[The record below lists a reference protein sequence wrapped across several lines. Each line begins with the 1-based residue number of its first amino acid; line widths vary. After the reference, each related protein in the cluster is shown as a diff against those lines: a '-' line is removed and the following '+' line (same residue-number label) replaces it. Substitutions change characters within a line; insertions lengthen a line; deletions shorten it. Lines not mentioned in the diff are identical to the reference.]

1 MSVMLV
7 TSLGDMVVD
16 LLTDRC
22 PLTCNNFLKLCKIK
36 YYNGCLFHNIQ
47 KDFTAQTGDPTG
59 TGSGG
64 DSVYKFLYGDQARFF
79 VDEIHSDVKHSKIGT
94 LAMANAGKHLNASQ
108 FYITLRDGHL
118 DYLDGKHTV
127 FGNVAEGLDT
137 LSRIN
142 EAYVDE
148 NSRPHQNIRIK
159 HTYILDDPF
168 ADPPQLS
175 QLIPDASPQGKPK
188 DEVEEDVRLEDD
200 WVPMDEQLNP
210 QELEEVVRAK
220 DARSRA
226 AVLESIGDIP
236 YAEIKPPENVLFV
249 CKLNPVTK
257 DEDLHLI
264 FSESANAISTQVI
277 RDHKTGVSLGY
288 AFIEFE
294 DKIACKVAHSKM
306 KDKTVIDDRRIHVD
320 YSQSVA
326 KLWSQYRRR
335 SQIGQGEG
343 CFKGGSLSHIT
354 KDCTTDYATSKNS
367 MYKIKDDNTRRGG
380 DGNTRYEMAF
390 ADISPKHRKL
400 RRDHKAEQHD
410 AKPSTKRLD
419 YNNDSKDED
428 RKRRDSHRDKEC
440 REDEQRQTSPYRR
453 GRERHH
459 LEKFERNDG
468 RYKRRREDRYS
479 GDVRDRGK
487 RRRF

>member
-7 TSLGDMVVD
+7 TSLGDIVVD
-16 LLTDRC
+16 LFTDRC
-22 PLTCNNFLKLCKIK
+22 PLTCKKFLKIK

-59 TGSGG
+59 TGSRG
-64 DSVYKFLYGDQARFF
+64 DSVNKFLYGDQARFF
-79 VDEIHSDVKHSKIGT
+79 GDEIHSDVKHSKIGT

-118 DYLDGKHTV
+118 DYLDGKHTI
-127 FGNVAEGLDT
+127 
-137 LSRIN
+137 RIT
-142 EAYVDE
+142 D
-148 NSRPHQNIRIK
+148 PTTILIRIK

-175 QLIPDASPQGKPK
+175 QLIPD
-188 DEVEEDVRLEDD
+188 VEEDVRLEDD
-200 WVPMDEQLNP
+200 WIPMDEQLNP

-220 DARSRA
+220 DARSSA
-226 AVLESIGDIP
+226 AVLESVGDIP

-264 FSESANAISTQVI
+264 FSERAKPISTEVI

-288 AFIEFE
+288 AFIEFK
-294 DKIACKVAHSKM
+294 DKIACEVARSKM
-306 KDKTVIDDRRIHVD
+306 KDKTMIDDRKIHVD

-343 CFKGGSLSHIT
+343 CFKGGSLGHIV

-367 MYKIKDDNTRRGG
+367 KYKIKDDNTRWGG
-380 DGNTRYEMAF
+380 DGITRYEMEL
-390 ADISPKHRKL
+390 ADISRKHRKL

-419 YNNDSKDED
+419 YNNYSKDED
-428 RKRRDSHRDKEC
+428 RKRRDTHRDKER
-440 REDEQRQTSPYRR
+440 REDEQCQTSPYRR

-459 LEKFERNDG
+459 LEKYERNE
-468 RYKRRREDRYS
+468 RRNKRRREDRHS
-479 GDVRDRGK
+479 GDICDRGDDRGK
-487 RRRF
+487 RHRF